1 MARSIGQSQHLED
14 PAEVSLASLLPSHS
28 DFHFGFV
35 KLKCPIV
42 EEPEEEQ
49 VAIFL
54 FSFLIHYPLSSKSH
68 NFLENGVMGRTS
80 CDMA

>member
-49 VAIFL
+49 VAIL
-54 FSFLIHYPLSSKSH
+54 
-68 NFLENGVMGRTS
+68 
-80 CDMA
+80 